1 MAHENVEAVRRG
13 IYAFNCRDMEGLLA
27 ELDPAVEWH
36 PALLAA
42 IRGEAAVYRGH
53 EGVRDFV
60 RDLHEA
66 FTELQI
72 EIVEARDIGGAV
84 ITEGRLH
91 GRGTGSG
98 AETVTPITYLLDFQ
112 NGKVTRVQ
120 TFLDHKE
127 ALEATGLSEEAL
139 RTKRGNNDL

>member
-1 MAHENVEAVRRG
+1 MSQENVEAVKRG

-42 IRGEAAVYRGH
+42 LRGEGAAVYQGH

-72 EIVEARDIGGAV
+72 EIVEARVDVDHGLRRLRRFRQQVGARPVGAAPARRHVVAQEPPQGMGGQRDQ
-84 ITEGRLH
+84 EH
-91 GRGTGSG
+91 H
-98 AETVTPITYLLDFQ
+98 EYD
-112 NGKVTRVQ
+112 
-120 TFLDHKE
+120 E
-127 ALEATGLSEEAL
+127 EEAQDQHSP
-139 RTKRGNNDL
+139 KR

>member
-1 MAHENVEAVRRG
+1 MSQENVEAVKRG

-42 IRGEAAVYRGH
+42 LRGEGAAVYRGH

-72 EIVEARDIGGAV
+72 EIVEARDAGGAV

-98 AETVTPITYLLDFQ
+98 AETVTPITYLLDFR
-112 NGKVTRVQ
+112 NDKVIRVR

-127 ALEATGLSEEAL
+127 ALEAAGLDITSPEE
-139 RTKRGNNDL
+139 

>member
-1 MAHENVEAVRRG
+1 MSKKNVEAVKRG

-27 ELDPAVEWH
+27 ELDPGVEWH

-42 IRGEAAVYRGH
+42 LQGGAAAVYRGH

-72 EIVEARDIGGAV
+72 EIVEARDAGDAV

-98 AETVTPITYLLDFQ
+98 AETVTPITYLLDFR
-112 NGKVTRVQ
+112 NRKVIRVR
-120 TFLDHKE
+120 TFLDHRE
-127 ALEATGLSEEAL
+127 ALEAAGLSE
-139 RTKRGNNDL
+139 